1 MDNATLDLISFVRC
15 EEPRVYL
22 LRNLQNILFI
32 IKKIDIHP
40 MNEKGV
46 FSPAVM
52 PSGVI
57 RIL

>member
-1 MDNATLDLISFVRC
+1 MDNATLAFISFVRC
-15 EEPRVYL
+15 EEQRVYS
-22 LRNLQNILFI
+22 LRNSQNILFI

-40 MNEKGV
+40 MNAKGI